1 MIKVVDILYKQLLII
16 ESFNVYIE
24 CYFLQ
29 KERKG
34 KSVIR
39 LKNLKEKKIPS
50 WPSLKIYLE
59 KF

>member
-50 WPSLKIYLE
+50 
-59 KF
+59 